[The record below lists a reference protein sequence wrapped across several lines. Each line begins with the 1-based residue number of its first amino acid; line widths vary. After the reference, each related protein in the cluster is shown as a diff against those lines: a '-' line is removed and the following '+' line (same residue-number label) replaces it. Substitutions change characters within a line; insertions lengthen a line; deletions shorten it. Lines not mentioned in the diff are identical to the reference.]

1 MWWCRCKGKTY
12 HEIDG
17 TIYNLG
23 DLRHTA
29 RKRTEDLHTRKSKL
43 NPKPRGCLSLY
54 GRPGN
59 SDGGLVTSGVA
70 AIGIM
75 VVCNQFVKRVD
86 VYQASVAACS
96 VVYHNGLPHSAKRW
110 MCRRKRAGY
119 KSAPV
124 ALKIWGSGDW
134 TGPGTTRC

>member
-29 RKRTEDLHTRKSKL
+29 RKRTENLHTRKSKL

-59 SDGGLVTSGVA
+59 SDGGLVTSDVA

-75 VVCNQFVKRVD
+75 VVCNQSLSELMSIKQAWLRV
-86 VYQASVAACS
+86 VWYITTACLIQPSAGCVGESVQGT
-96 VVYHNGLPHSAKRW
+96 N
-110 MCRRKRAGY
+110 RRQ
-119 KSAPV
+119 
-124 ALKIWGSGDW
+124 
-134 TGPGTTRC
+134 